1 MTTTPNSTVRTLG
14 ALAAAAATAT
24 AAIGSVLANTVIAL
38 LAHAAGASPDFQP
51 LQFGTYLSLTVVG
64 VLAGAVGWQVVRRR
78 AANPAALLR
87 RLVPAVVVVSLVPD
101 VVIGFDDTYPGVSW
115 GAVAAL
121 MLMHV
126 AVALVAVPVYRRFL
140 PLS

>member
-1 MTTTPNSTVRTLG
+1 MTTTTPDSTTRTLG
-14 ALAAAAATAT
+14 ALAAATAT
-24 AAIGSVLANTVIAL
+24 AAVGSVLANTVIAL
-38 LAHAAGASPDFQP
+38 LARAAGASPDFQP
-51 LQFGTYLSLTVVG
+51 LQFGAYLSLTVIG
-64 VLAGAVGWQVVRRR
+64 VLAGAIGWQVVRRR
-78 AANPAALLR
+78 SANPTALLR
-87 RLVPAVVVVSLVPD
+87 RLVPAVVVLSLIPD

-140 PLS
+140 PLP